1 MGFIGKIVNQV
12 IGESVREI
20 VTEVIKNYTRVSVQA
35 CSPGI
40 DGAPCSDDQGISMI
54 LSGSNKSINI
64 GVYPDAV
71 SNPGE
76 LRLYGRAADGTLK
89 SLMYFKN
96 DGKIAIEAD
105 DLISVESALA
115 GALEKT
121 VLGETLKTKLDS
133 ILDAIVLITVPTG
146 VGPSG
151 VPVNAATFTAIKA
164 TLSTILS
171 VGVKNN

>member
-20 VTEVIKNYTRVSVQA
+20 VTEIIKNYTRVSVQA
-35 CSPGI
+35 CPPGI

-64 GVYPDAV
+64 GVYPDA
-71 SNPGE
+71 SALPGE
-76 LRLYGRAADGTLK
+76 LRLYGRAANGTLK
-89 SLMYFKN
+89 SLIHFKN
-96 DGKIAIEAD
+96 DGKITVEAD
-105 DLISVESALA
+105 GLISFESALA

-121 VLGETLKTKLDS
+121 VLGETLKTKLDA
-133 ILDAIVLITVPTG
+133 ILDGIVAITVPTG

-151 VPVNAATFTAIKA
+151 TPVNAATFTAIKA
-164 TLSTILS
+164 GMAAILS
-171 VGVKNN
+171 AGAKNN